1 MVREQE
7 TEIMDKESENEA
19 INEMEASPEESGTAG
34 PAENGAAE
42 NGAAG
47 DPGQAAGEGGEKEK
61 LLDML
66 AGERAKAE
74 DYFNRLARMQADFD
88 NYRKRVAKER
98 EELVKYAGEQII
110 TALLP
115 VMDNFERALASR
127 DGDSGKL
134 AEGVEMIARQ
144 ISDILAREGL
154 ELIPTVGRQFN
165 PEVHEAVM
173 REEGGEQP
181 ENTVIEEFRKGY
193 MLKGKVIRPAM
204 VKVAV

>member
-1 MVREQE
+1 MRERE
-7 TEIMDKESENEA
+7 NEVLDKELDNESV
-19 INEMEASPEESGTAG
+19 NEMETAREESDTG
-34 PAENGAAE
+34 
-42 NGAAG
+42 GAAG
-47 DPGQAAGEGGEKEK
+47 DPVQEAPDDGKESLVK
-61 LLDML
+61 ML

-74 DYFNRLARMQADFD
+74 EYFSRLARMQADFD

-98 EELVKYAGEQII
+98 EDLVKYAGEQII

-115 VMDNFERALASR
+115 VIDNLERALAAR
-127 DGDSGKL
+127 DGEHGKL

-154 ELIPTVGRQFN
+154 ELIPTVGEQFN

-173 REEGGEQP
+173 REEGGEHP

-193 MLKGKVIRPAM
+193 TLKGKIIRPAM